1 MSPTIIAQFFGG
13 LAILSSI
20 IIYSRKK
27 RNSLLLFKAIQDILW
42 AIHYLLLSCHS
53 AAASSFIC
61 VSRSIV
67 FYNSDKKLGK
77 SRLWVALY
85 IVFYI
90 VSSVITWQN
99 FYSILPSLAS
109 CTSTVAFYSRKT
121 HKTKFLQII
130 ASLITLTY
138 TIFVSHSIAV
148 YFGVFLTITTSAI
161 SLFQYY
167 KEKKD

>member
-42 AIHYLLLSCHS
+42 MIHYLLLSCHS

-61 VSRSIV
+61 VSRSFV
-67 FYNSDKKLGK
+67 FYNSDKKWEK
-77 SRLWVALY
+77 SRLWVAL
-85 IVFYI
+85 
-90 VSSVITWQN
+90 
-99 FYSILPSLAS
+99 YSILPSLAS
-109 CTSTVAFYSRKT
+109 CTSTVAFYLRKT